1 LRELF
6 IIEPSGQPFDLINPN
21 EKDLGKSLWL
31 LLLSKIDDLAIW
43 QPGFWKKVEVFLE
56 YGADPPQWQLSQP
69 IDESVSKDESDLE
82 YELAYEDKSA
92 SKRPV
97 VTLIIGEHQQII
109 SVTSSDLYL
118 LIRHGKPVTLRIT
131 G

>member
-1 LRELF
+1 MRELF

-82 YELAYEDKSA
+82 YEVAYEDKSA

>member
-1 LRELF
+1 MRELF